1 MAKRYYEL
9 HVSGCTRHLPVLNI
23 SDKVAIAGF
32 VILGDVEIVENTAR
46 DLAAKV
52 PKDCEYVMTAETKGI
67 PLAAELARNLGQKT
81 YLVARKSVKAYMDD
95 PICVE
100 DESITTMGK
109 QKLYLSASDVALIR
123 GKKVLLVDDVITTGA
138 TVTACTQALL
148 AAGAESVF
156 AVALATVELDAPRS
170 PTEAILENSEEDF

>member
-67 PLAAELARNLGQKT
+67 PLAAELAEK
-81 YLVARKSVKAYMDD
+81 
-95 PICVE
+95 
-100 DESITTMGK
+100 
-109 QKLYLSASDVALIR
+109 
-123 GKKVLLVDDVITTGA
+123 
-138 TVTACTQALL
+138 
-148 AAGAESVF
+148 AGAQVCCQ
-156 AVALATVELDAPRS
+156 A
-170 PTEAILENSEEDF
+170 AILAEGDAAKRDDIVFLEELPLLEAE

>member
-52 PKDCEYVMTAETKGI
+52 PKDCEYVMTAETKGFLL
-67 PLAAELARNLGQKT
+67 PLNWPEIWGRRRTWWRESRSRRIWMIL
-81 YLVARKSVKAYMDD
+81 SV
-95 PICVE
+95 
-100 DESITTMGK
+100 
-109 QKLYLSASDVALIR
+109 
-123 GKKVLLVDDVITTGA
+123 
-138 TVTACTQALL
+138 
-148 AAGAESVF
+148 
-156 AVALATVELDAPRS
+156 
-170 PTEAILENSEEDF
+170 

>member
-1 MAKRYYEL
+1 M
-9 HVSGCTRHLPVLNI
+9 
-23 SDKVAIAGF
+23 
-32 VILGDVEIVENTAR
+32 GDVEIVENTAR

-109 QKLYLSASDVALIR
+109 QKLYLSASYVALIR
-123 GKKVLLVDDVITTGA
+123 GKKV
-138 TVTACTQALL
+138 CCQA
-148 AAGAESVF
+148 
-156 AVALATVELDAPRS
+156 
-170 PTEAILENSEEDF
+170 AILAEGDAAKRDDIVFLEELPLLEAE

>member
-52 PKDCEYVMTAETKGI
+52 PKDCEYVMTAETKDSSCC
-67 PLAAELARNLGQKT
+67 RT
-81 YLVARKSVKAYMDD
+81 
-95 PICVE
+95 
-100 DESITTMGK
+100 
-109 QKLYLSASDVALIR
+109 
-123 GKKVLLVDDVITTGA
+123 GKKS
-138 TVTACTQALL
+138 
-148 AAGAESVF
+148 GAEDVLGGEK
-156 AVALATVELDAPRS
+156 VGQGVYG
-170 PTEAILENSEEDF
+170 

>member
-52 PKDCEYVMTAETKGI
+52 PKDCEYG
-67 PLAAELARNLGQKT
+67 
-81 YLVARKSVKAYMDD
+81 
-95 PICVE
+95 
-100 DESITTMGK
+100 
-109 QKLYLSASDVALIR
+109 
-123 GKKVLLVDDVITTGA
+123 
-138 TVTACTQALL
+138 
-148 AAGAESVF
+148 GAEGN
-156 AVALATVELDAPRS
+156 P
-170 PTEAILENSEEDF
+170 PCC

>member
-67 PLAAELARNLGQKT
+67 PLLLNWQEIWGRRRTWWRESRSRRIWMIL
-81 YLVARKSVKAYMDD
+81 SV
-95 PICVE
+95 
-100 DESITTMGK
+100 
-109 QKLYLSASDVALIR
+109 
-123 GKKVLLVDDVITTGA
+123 
-138 TVTACTQALL
+138 
-148 AAGAESVF
+148 
-156 AVALATVELDAPRS
+156 
-170 PTEAILENSEEDF
+170 

>member
-9 HVSGCTRHLPVLNI
+9 HVSGCTRYLPVLNI

-109 QKLYLSASDVALIR
+109 QKLYL
-123 GKKVLLVDDVITTGA
+123 DDVISTGGSMK
-138 TVTACTQALL
+138 ALKEL
-148 AAGAESVF
+148 AEKAGAQVCCQ
-156 AVALATVELDAPRS
+156 A
-170 PTEAILENSEEDF
+170 AILAEGDAAKRDDIVFLEELPLLEAE

>member
-67 PLAAELARNLGQKT
+67 PLAAE
-81 YLVARKSVKAYMDD
+81 KS
-95 PICVE
+95 
-100 DESITTMGK
+100 
-109 QKLYLSASDVALIR
+109 
-123 GKKVLLVDDVITTGA
+123 
-138 TVTACTQALL
+138 
-148 AAGAESVF
+148 GAEDVPGGEK
-156 AVALATVELDAPRS
+156 VGQGVYG
-170 PTEAILENSEEDF
+170 